1 MATNPIFE
9 RMQRAQPTQQP
20 DNPILARMRQ
30 AQPPQQ
36 ATPDSMGQ
44 LIGPEAQPYQ
54 YGPAGARAL
63 ATGAAMRPFGG
74 LNPIG
79 GVSAL
84 SSAALASGKYLAD
97 PLGRATTSYV
107 ENPLRRL
114 LGMEEVDYD
123 VREQE
128 SLASDPIRR
137 GAKQT
142 LEFLASLPVIIG
154 EQVGSLFGDSAPPTT
169 FGERTYERALQLAA
183 GGARGLKDI
192 PKAAGVAT
200 AGQIGREIGG
210 TPGEIIGELGAG
222 YFTTLKQPTPIERQR
237 SIAGIRH
244 RAGLP
249 TDPGTP
255 FNTKQAAETIS
266 KDVLGNRR
274 YRALEIG
281 KSFDQVERQLKAA
294 GDMMVPTKTLNQFT
308 EKYAALRN
316 LIGQTPDFA
325 FQQFLSS
332 PLDAKSGMTISQAL
346 KPLEFALQ
354 RGGQISKVSA
364 MDLYN
369 LQRALQRVVNRI
381 PTTVGDERLL
391 LRNLVRDIDNIF
403 RKQRGP
409 SLSGVMPTLRQA
421 KKDWAELSR
430 DFIDNPSLGG
440 FFAVNADPEKALRSV
455 STQTGAEHLHKVVGP
470 QGRKAFR
477 DFALDEI
484 TQGTPDEGLDKLGKD
499 SWYRAALGKD
509 APGLTSQM
517 RDASKRA
524 ADVAQGVELIDR
536 YLGAK
541 GARYA
546 IGIATGGYG
555 SPAYEGLLQSLK
567 NAVPGIVDTDA
578 KRLADALTDPGVVQA
593 IIGRSQ

>member
-1 MATNPIFE
+1 MATNPIYE
-9 RMQRAQPTQQP
+9 RMQKAQQTQQP
-20 DNPILARMRQ
+20 ANPILARMQQ
-30 AQPPQQ
+30 AQPQ
-36 ATPDSMGQ
+36 AQEAPDSLAS
-44 LIGPEAQPYQ
+44 LIQPEAQQYQ

-63 ATGAAMRPFGG
+63 ATGTAMRPFGG
-74 LNPIG
+74 FNPIS

-84 SSAALASGKYLAD
+84 STAALASGKYIAD
-97 PLGRATTSYV
+97 PLGRATTTYV

-137 GAKQT
+137 GAKAT
-142 LEFLASLPVIIG
+142 LEFLAGVPVMIG
-154 EQVGSLFGDSAPPTT
+154 EQVGKLFGESAPPST

-294 GDMMVPTKTLNQFT
+294 GEIMVPTKTLTQFT

-409 SLSGVMPTLRQA
+409 VSEVMPTLRQA

-430 DFIDNPSLGG
+430 DFIDNRALAG
-440 FFAVNADPEKALRSV
+440 FFQVNSDPEKALRSV

-484 TQGTPDEGLDKLGKD
+484 TQGTPDQGLDKLGKD

-517 RDASKRA
+517 RDASKRV

-567 NAVPGIVDTDA
+567 NAVPGLVDTDA

-593 IIGRSQ
+593 IIGRAQ

>member
-1 MATNPIFE
+1 MAKNPIYE
-9 RMQRAQPTQQP
+9 RMQKAQQTQQP
-20 DNPILARMRQ
+20 ANPILARMQQ
-30 AQPPQQ
+30 AQPQ
-36 ATPDSMGQ
+36 AQAAPDSLAG
-44 LIGPEAQPYQ
+44 LIQPDAQQYQ

-74 LNPIG
+74 FNPISG
-79 GVSAL
+79 LSAL
-84 SSAALASGKYLAD
+84 STLALASGKYIAD
-97 PLGRATTSYV
+97 PLGRATTTYV

-114 LGMEEVDYD
+114 LGMEQVDYD

-137 GAKQT
+137 GAKAT
-142 LEFLASLPVIIG
+142 LEFLAGVPGMIG
-154 EQVGSLFGDSAPPTT
+154 EQVGKLVGDSAPPST

-210 TPGEIIGELGAG
+210 TPGEILGELGAG

-266 KDVLGNRR
+266 KDILGNRR

-281 KSFDQVERQLKAA
+281 KSFDQVERQLQAA
-294 GDMMVPTKTLNQFT
+294 GEIMVPTKTLNQFT
-308 EKYAALRN
+308 QKYAALRD
-316 LIGQTPDFA
+316 LIRQTPDAA

-332 PLDAKSGMTISQAL
+332 PLDAKGGMTISQAL
-346 KPLEFALQ
+346 KPLEFVLQ
-354 RGGQISKVSA
+354 RGEQISKVSA

-381 PTTVGDERLL
+381 PTTVGDDRLL

-409 SLSGVMPTLRQA
+409 VGEVMPILRQA

-430 DFIDNPSLGG
+430 DFIDNPALGG
-440 FFAVNADPEKALRSV
+440 FFQVNADPEKALRLV

-470 QGRKAFR
+470 QGRRAFR

-484 TQGTPDEGLDKLGKD
+484 TQGTPDQGLDKLGKD

-509 APGLTSQM
+509 APGLISQM
-517 RDASKRA
+517 RDAAKRA
-524 ADVAQGVELIDR
+524 ADVTKGVELIDR

-555 SPAYEGLLQSLK
+555 SPAYEGLLESLK
-567 NAVPGIVDTDA
+567 KAVPGIVDTDA
-578 KRLADALTDPGVVQA
+578 KRLADALTDPAVAQA
-593 IIGRSQ
+593 IISRAQ